1 MRYILVDRF
10 LELKEGER
18 ARAFKCVTRGEPF
31 LRSLDA
37 YPSTLVLEGLLQTG
51 GVLARAS
58 TGFRRM
64 SVLGSVSNAS
74 FPEVARAGDRIEFDV
89 KVALAREEGTLCEG
103 VATVDDRVVGRADF
117 MIVYVPQ
124 EMTPPMD
131 PAVYRQRRELMRA
144 WGLTDLELPPLE
156 ELNRVREDS

>member
-1 MRYILVDRF
+1 LRYILVDRF
-10 LELKEGER
+10 LELEQGQL
-18 ARAFKCVTRGEPF
+18 ARAVKCVTLGEPF
-31 LRSLDA
+31 LRTLDA

-64 SVLGSVSNAS
+64 SVLGSVSNAT
-74 FPEVARAGDRIEFDV
+74 FPEAARAGDRIEFEV

-103 VATVDDRVVGRADF
+103 LATVEDRVVGRAEF

-144 WGLTDLELPPLE
+144 WGLTDPELPPLE
-156 ELNRVREDS
+156 ELNSVRENS